1 MRAGTVK
8 TNLVKMLS
16 ALRRLIRRN
25 TRLLARLLLAALF
38 ACPGAGAAEV
48 DVSKL
53 PPAASRKVDFVK
65 DIQPILAKSCYEC
78 HGEKKQ
84 EAMLRWDAKEIAL
97 KGSERGPV
105 IVPGKS
111 AQSVMIHLV
120 AGLRG
125 EDNLM
130 PQKGERLAPE
140 QIGLL
145 RAWIDQGADWPDS
158 ASVKV
163 EDKRQHW
170 AFKAP
175 VRRPVPKVKNAGW
188 VRNPIDNFVLARLDK
203 EGLKPSPETDRATL
217 CRRLSLDLIGLPP
230 TPAEAHE
237 FVRDKSPHA

>member
-1 MRAGTVK
+1 MRASAVK

-25 TRLLARLLLAALF
+25 TRLLARLLLAGLF
-38 ACPGAGAAEV
+38 DCPGARAAEV

-53 PPAASRKVDFVK
+53 PPAASRQVDFVK
-65 DIQPILAKSCYEC
+65 DIQPILAKSCYQC

-105 IVPGKS
+105 IVQGKS

-120 AGLRG
+120 AGLKG

-130 PQKGERLAPE
+130 PQRGERLSPE

-145 RAWIDQGADWPDS
+145 RAW
-158 ASVKV
+158 
-163 EDKRQHW
+163 
-170 AFKAP
+170 
-175 VRRPVPKVKNAGW
+175 
-188 VRNPIDNFVLARLDK
+188 
-203 EGLKPSPETDRATL
+203 
-217 CRRLSLDLIGLPP
+217 
-230 TPAEAHE
+230 
-237 FVRDKSPHA
+237 

>member
-1 MRAGTVK
+1 MRASNVTK
-8 TNLVKMLS
+8 NLVKMLS
-16 ALRRLIRRN
+16 ALRRWIRRN
-25 TRLLARLLLAALF
+25 SRLLARLLLAGWF
-38 ACPGAGAAEV
+38 ACPDASAAEV

-65 DIQPILAKSCYEC
+65 DVQPILAKSCDEC

-120 AGLRG
+120 AGLKG
-125 EDNLM
+125 EDNVM
-130 PQKGERLAPE
+130 PQEGERLTPE

-145 RAWIDQGADWPDS
+145 RAWIDQGADWPES

-170 AFKAP
+170 GFKAP
-175 VRRPVPKVKNAGW
+175 VRPRVPKVKNAKW
-188 VRNPIDNFVLARLDK
+188 VRNPIDNFVLAHLDK
-203 EGLKPSPETDRATL
+203 E
-217 CRRLSLDLIGLPP
+217 
-230 TPAEAHE
+230 
-237 FVRDKSPHA
+237 